1 MLKVTEQLFVF
12 PEPQPHKRSLLTL
25 CFWMLV
31 LVLLAHQLL
40 IVLPAHYY
48 GIVAAYTAGAHLKDL
63 HFAVPGY
70 TPYSIL
76 TNVLLVLSMLMV
88 TLTWWVAPV
97 ASLLWGVGLW
107 RNWSAV
113 SLRAKWLWLTTIV
126 AVWALTLLT
135 KTASD
140 AFFIWVMD

>member
-1 MLKVTEQLFVF
+1 MLQLTDKPLVF
-12 PEPQPHKRSLLTL
+12 PESQPHKRSLLAL
-25 CFWMLV
+25 CFWMLL
-31 LVLLAHQLL
+31 LVLLSHQLL
-40 IVLPAHYY
+40 IVLPAYYY
-48 GIVAAYTAGAHLKDL
+48 GIVAAYTAGAHLKEL

-70 TPYSIL
+70 TPYSML
-76 TNVLLVLSMLMV
+76 TNMLLFLSVLMV
-88 TLTWWVAPV
+88 TLVWWVAPV

-113 SLRAKWLWLTTIV
+113 SLRAKWLWLATIV
-126 AVWALTLLT
+126 AVWTLTILT